1 MKTEKQ
7 IQAMVDSL
15 QEHKKSLLQLM
26 LVTDNEKLNTDYEKI
41 LSSIKALEWVLKP

>member
-1 MKTEKQ
+1 M
-7 IQAMVDSL
+7 IDSL

-26 LVTDNEKLNTDYEKI
+26 LVTDSVKLNTDIEKI